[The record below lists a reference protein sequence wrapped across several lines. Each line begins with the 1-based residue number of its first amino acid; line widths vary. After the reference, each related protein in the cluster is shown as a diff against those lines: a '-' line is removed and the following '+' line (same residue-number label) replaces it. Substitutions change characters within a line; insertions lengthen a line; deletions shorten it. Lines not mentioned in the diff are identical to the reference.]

1 MKLRFN
7 VGAIVEITLYGVS
20 EATTVTGRV
29 VKVLEDEVQL
39 CPQRRIIQAKSEL
52 EEVLDRQYMPL
63 CSADVVGEIVHVNR
77 QLIRSWKYVKSE
89 EIKDSIRQNPS
100 LKLNYYDKDNGGYC
114 EGSGEYCGNI
124 CEKYAMPVIIA
135 INKTEK
141 E

>member
-7 VGAIVEITLYGVS
+7 VGAIVEITLYGAS

-29 VKVLEDEVQL
+29 VKVLEDEVQI

-52 EEVLDRQYMPL
+52 EEILDKQYMQF
-63 CSADVVGEIVHVNR
+63 CSADADEEVIHVNR

-89 EIKDSIRQNPS
+89 EIKDSIRQYPG
-100 LKLNYYDKDNGGYC
+100 LRLNYYDKDNGGYC

>member
-7 VGAIVEITLYGVS
+7 VGAIVEITLYGAS

-29 VKVLEDEVQL
+29 VKVLEDEVQI

-52 EEVLDRQYMPL
+52 EEILDKQYMQF
-63 CSADVVGEIVHVNR
+63 CSADADEEVVHVNR
-77 QLIRSWKYVKSE
+77 QLIRRWKYVKSE
-89 EIKDSIRQNPS
+89 EIKDSIRQYPG
-100 LKLNYYDKDNGGYC
+100 LRLNYYDKDNGGYC